1 MFFHLKNIENFV
13 SGLLYIFGG
22 ILRDLGR
29 CYLKTKGI
37 YNENLSYNK
46 CGNENKNHENHIS
59 PAKILREKEVDLL
72 KFTLLEV
79 ICRFFENIENLVE
92 KSKENIFWDD
102 YKINFQK
109 IQEKKENLKISKNDD
124 EKKEIENEK
133 NDIISNIDN
142 LTKLNHVIMLFLSD
156 FLFFLLQILQKIIL
170 F

>member
-29 CYLKTKGI
+29 SYLKTKGI

-46 CGNENKNHENHIS
+46 CENENKNHENHIS

-79 ICRFFENIENLVE
+79 ICRFFENIEILVE
-92 KSKENIFWDD
+92 NSKENNNNKFWDD

-109 IQEKKENLKISKNDD
+109 IQEKKENLKICKNEE
-124 EKKEIENEK
+124 EKKIIENEK

-156 FLFFLLQILQKIIL
+156 F
-170 F
+170 